1 MFVNLKLFCKMLT
14 FDFIINPIVVLAA
27 LIGGIVLGYA
37 VNRRALAKRQA
48 KIIELEDEMMSS
60 HAEIL
65 EIQKA
70 YVQLERKLGE
80 QSSPVISMKIN
91 GKDSSKEKASK

>member
-1 MFVNLKLFCKMLT
+1 MLT

-27 LIGGIVLGYA
+27 LFGGFLVGYA
-37 VNRRALAKRQA
+37 VNRSALAKRLS
-48 KIIELEDEMMSS
+48 KITELEREMMSS

-70 YVQLERKLGE
+70 YVQLERKLDE

-91 GKDSSKEKASK
+91 GKETSPKEKASK